1 MAYEIKPGDVA
12 IVLSPV
18 VEDGEWTGSIKTGM
32 VFGSA
37 GSEDGMRAALD
48 EALTMS
54 AAQQFLELYPDAWE
68 DFADLRQDILQE
80 MFPDQYA
87 EAKQELQEDK
97 EYEVDDN
104 EVTLTRWSK
113 TQGSA

>member
-18 VEDGEWTGSIKTGM
+18 VEDGEWTGRIKTGM

-54 AAQQFLELYPDAWE
+54 AAQQFLEIYPDAWE

-87 EAKQELQEDK
+87 EAEQELQEDK

-104 EVTLTRWSK
+104 VVTLTRWSK